1 MSQKEKTFNKLEY
14 DNKFIKENYIQ
25 FAFRLRKS
33 SDAEAIEK
41 IKSVPNKSD
50 YLRQL
55 ILKDI
60 AEEKSN
66 IKGS

>member
-33 SDAEAIEK
+33 SDEEAIEK